1 MSLEAQVVAA
11 RDGFAVEVEL
21 TAEPGR
27 TVALLGPNGAGK
39 STALAAIA
47 GTLPLAAGR
56 IALDGRILDDPA
68 ADAWVPPHDRRIG
81 LVPQDLLLFDH
92 LDVRANVAFGLR
104 ARGRSR
110 VDAGRAADGWLERLG
125 LADLAERRPGAL
137 SGGQAQ
143 RVALARALATEPG
156 ALLLDEPLA
165 ALDPTVRQQT
175 RRELRRATT
184 GFAGPTVLVTHDPV
198 DALVLA
204 DDLVVLD
211 GGRVVEAGPTAEV
224 VARPRSAYAA
234 ALVGTNLLAGRA
246 SGSQVAVPDATVVA
260 SEPLEGEVLVAIAP
274 GAITVHR
281 AEPAG
286 SARNRWPVTVE
297 AIDRLGD
304 RVRIHGVGPPDLT
317 AEVTPAALEDLGL
330 VPGDRCW
337 FAAKATEVAAYAR

>member
-39 STALAAIA
+39 STALATIA
-47 GTLPLAAGR
+47 GTLPLEAGR

-68 ADAWVPPHDRRIG
+68 TDTWVPPHDRRIG
-81 LVPQDLLLFDH
+81 LVPQDLLLFGH

-110 VDAGRAADGWLERLG
+110 VDAGQAADTWLERLG
-125 LADLAERRPGAL
+125 LAELATRRPAAL

-143 RVALARALATEPG
+143 RVALARALATEPE

-165 ALDPTVRQQT
+165 ALDATVRQQT
-175 RRELRRATT
+175 RRELRRWTSS
-184 GFAGPTVLVTHDPV
+184 FAGPTVLVTHDPV

-211 GGRVVEAGPTAEV
+211 GGRVVESGPTASV
-224 VARPRSAYAA
+224 VSRPRSAYAA

-246 SGSQVAVPDATVVA
+246 SGTRVAVGDAAVVT
-260 SEPLEGEVLVAIAP
+260 SEPLEGDVLVAIAP
-274 GAITVHR
+274 RAITVHR
-281 AEPAG
+281 DEPDG
-286 SARNRWPVTVE
+286 SARNRWPVAVAE
-297 AIDRLGD
+297 IERLGD
-304 RVRIHGVGPPDLT
+304 RVRVHGTGPVALT
-317 AEVTPAALEDLGL
+317 AEITPGALDDLGL
-330 VPGDRCW
+330 APGTTCW
-337 FAAKATEVAAYAR
+337 FAAKATEVAAYSR